1 MPQKGFSGSTLKL
14 IAIITMLI
22 DHIGAA
28 VIARLLIA
36 GQGSEMLYKIYYA
49 MRAVGRVAFPIF
61 CFLLVEGFFY
71 TGSRKKYALRL
82 FGFALLSEIPFDLA
96 FSGKILEFGYQNVF
110 FTLLIGLLTIML
122 FDEVVKKQEWHPVL
136 RSALLVIITFGGMG
150 AAYLLHTDY
159 DAKGVLAILVF
170 YMTRQMRGLQIVAGC
185 LAFCWELPAIVAF
198 IPIAFYNGKR
208 GWNIKYLFYAFYP
221 VHLLVLYLICVGMGT
236 AQDCGGV
243 GEKERKR
250 VSMEISKETRKRLM
264 QIIAFGILLYC
275 GMEHFDVVIGAV
287 DFVLGIVMP
296 FLVGGA
302 IAFVINV
309 PMKSIERHLF
319 AKNGKLAKWRRPVAY
334 LLTLALVI
342 GIITLALVVVIPE
355 LGNTISM
362 VVQQVPVAVKAVQKW
377 LTDLPDSYPALAPA
391 VAELNIDW
399 SSLADSIVT
408 FVQNFAA
415 GVVSSGVG
423 IFSGIVSG
431 VVTFVIAFTF
441 SIYVLFQKERLAR
454 QAKQILYAVFPEKTT
469 EKILSVAALSNQV
482 FSSFLSGQ
490 CVEAV
495 ILGTLFVITMSILG
509 MPYAMLTG
517 IVIAI
522 TALIPIFGA
531 FIGCVIGMLLIVM
544 VDPVQAVWF
553 LVLFLVLQQIEGN
566 LIYPHVVGSSVGL
579 PSIWVL
585 VAVTVGGNMF
595 GIGYSGVHSALLR
608 AVRAVCHVCEKKT
621 AGTEVPESRWN
632 TPSGGAA
639 AADPAEE
646 QSCG

>member
-1 MPQKGFSGSTLKL
+1 M
-14 IAIITMLI
+14 
-22 DHIGAA
+22 
-28 VIARLLIA
+28 
-36 GQGSEMLYKIYYA
+36 
-49 MRAVGRVAFPIF
+49 
-61 CFLLVEGFFY
+61 
-71 TGSRKKYALRL
+71 
-82 FGFALLSEIPFDLA
+82 
-96 FSGKILEFGYQNVF
+96 
-110 FTLLIGLLTIML
+110 
-122 FDEVVKKQEWHPVL
+122 
-136 RSALLVIITFGGMG
+136 
-150 AAYLLHTDY
+150 
-159 DAKGVLAILVF
+159 
-170 YMTRQMRGLQIVAGC
+170 
-185 LAFCWELPAIVAF
+185 
-198 IPIAFYNGKR
+198 
-208 GWNIKYLFYAFYP
+208 
-221 VHLLVLYLICVGMGT
+221 
-236 AQDCGGV
+236 
-243 GEKERKR
+243 
-250 VSMEISKETRKRLM
+250 SKETRKRLM

-275 GMEHFDVVIGAV
+275 GVEHFDVVIGAV

-319 AKNGKLAKWRRPVAY
+319 VKNGKLAKWRRPVAY
-334 LLTLALVI
+334 LLTLAIVI

-362 VVQQVPVAVKAVQKW
+362 IVQQVPVAVKAVQKW
-377 LTDLPDSYPALAPA
+377 LTDLPDSYPALAAA

-399 SSLADSIVT
+399 SSLADSIVS

-454 QAKQILYAVFPEKTT
+454 QAKQILYAVFPEKAT

-595 GIGYSGVHSALLR
+595 GILGILVFIPLCSVLYALFAMFVKKRLR
-608 AVRAVCHVCEKKT
+608 ER
-621 AGTEVPESRWN
+621 EVPESRWN
-632 TPSGGAA
+632 APSGGAA
-639 AADPAEE
+639 AAEPAEE

>member
-1 MPQKGFSGSTLKL
+1 M
-14 IAIITMLI
+14 
-22 DHIGAA
+22 
-28 VIARLLIA
+28 
-36 GQGSEMLYKIYYA
+36 
-49 MRAVGRVAFPIF
+49 
-61 CFLLVEGFFY
+61 
-71 TGSRKKYALRL
+71 
-82 FGFALLSEIPFDLA
+82 
-96 FSGKILEFGYQNVF
+96 
-110 FTLLIGLLTIML
+110 
-122 FDEVVKKQEWHPVL
+122 
-136 RSALLVIITFGGMG
+136 
-150 AAYLLHTDY
+150 
-159 DAKGVLAILVF
+159 
-170 YMTRQMRGLQIVAGC
+170 
-185 LAFCWELPAIVAF
+185 
-198 IPIAFYNGKR
+198 
-208 GWNIKYLFYAFYP
+208 
-221 VHLLVLYLICVGMGT
+221 
-236 AQDCGGV
+236 
-243 GEKERKR
+243 
-250 VSMEISKETRKRLM
+250 M

-334 LLTLALVI
+334 LLALALVI

-362 VVQQVPVAVKAVQKW
+362 IVQQVPVAVKAVQKW

-415 GVVSSGVG
+415 GGVSSGVG

-454 QAKQILYAVFPEKTT
+454 QAKQILYAEKAT

-595 GIGYSGVHSALLR
+595 GILGILVFIPLCSVLYALFAMFVKKRLR
-608 AVRAVCHVCEKKT
+608 EREI
-621 AGTEVPESRWN
+621 PESRWN
-632 TPSGGAA
+632 APSGGAA
-639 AADPAEE
+639 AAEPAEE